1 VPAGQTPVLY
11 KSNALGQWE
20 LVPNAT
26 IHAASVEAAVNGFS
40 WLFLLLGGPPGI
52 TIHPANMSAFVGSD
66 ASTSCASNGVL
77 PSYAWQMSPAGST
90 VFSPLPGQITAT
102 LNLAAVQLG
111 QSGSR
116 YLCRATNAWGFTD
129 SNPATLTVQAVAT
142 GDFRLSLTL
151 TNAGSGLGGAVTVS
165 PEMTA
170 CTTAGGQCAW
180 DFAAGTQVTL
190 TLTPYGGSST
200 GPWVGCNAVPQPNVC
215 QITMTADRSVNL
227 QIN

>member
-1 VPAGQTPVLY
+1 
-11 KSNALGQWE
+11 
-20 LVPNAT
+20 
-26 IHAASVEAAVNGFS
+26 
-40 WLFLLLGGPPGI
+40 
-52 TIHPANMSAFVGSD
+52 
-66 ASTSCASNGVL
+66 
-77 PSYAWQMSPAGST
+77 MSPAGST

-111 QSGSR
+111 QSGNR
-116 YLCRATNAWGFTD
+116 HLCRATNAWGFTD

-151 TNAGSGLGGAVTVS
+151 TNAGSGLGGAVMVS
-165 PEMTA
+165 PETTA

-190 TLTPYGGSST
+190 TLIPYGGSSV
-200 GPWVGCNAVPQPNVC
+200 GPWGGCPTVPQPDVC
-215 QITMTADRSVNL
+215 QITMNADRNVSL